1 MWLYL
6 CLFCIFECWL
16 YDISAFLSAL
26 HYEVFMKCVHYI
38 MKCFFKCVESALTKH
53 LLYSDLR
60 CSSLTSGQRL
70 SSFSYQRQLVIDFF
84 LSTTRVLVPFS
95 LGTKKTLELRFLFS
109 REQRSVT
116 EQKQRERKKERKKK
130 RKKERGPTHKS
141 YSHYH
146 YAQP

>member
-26 HYEVFMKCVHYI
+26 HYEVFMKCAHCI

-84 LSTTRVLVPFS
+84 LSTTRVFVPFS
-95 LGTKKTLELRFLFS
+95 LGTKKASKLRFLFS

-116 EQKQRERKKERKKK
+116 EQRDDKERKKERNKERKKERKKE
-130 RKKERGPTHKS
+130 KK
-141 YSHYH
+141 
-146 YAQP
+146 Q